1 MGNGR
6 ITPTVSLLERLAK
19 GLEIDPYQLYVFGH
33 EKKKSSKPLR
43 LVPDGA
49 QEQSLLQVFLKISR
63 EDRSL
68 LLYMA
73 RQMAGRPE
81 GASKEV
87 GENHDEQARPS
98 ESGQEAAGP
107 SGTIPLGPD
116 GTGPAERV
124 SGQRVSVASPEWA
137 KRAGEEVEAREPR

>member
-49 QEQSLLQVFLKISR
+49 QERSLLQVFRKISR

-81 GASKEV
+81 GASMEV
-87 GENHDEQARPS
+87 GENHDEEARPT
-98 ESGQEAAGP
+98 EIGQDAARPTVG
-107 SGTIPLGPD
+107 IPLGPD
-116 GTGPAERV
+116 DTRPATRV
-124 SGQRVSVASPEWA
+124 SGRRASVAAPEWA
-137 KRAGEEVEAREPR
+137 KQAGGEVEARVLL